1 MIGDRSGTVKG
12 VNRAQQPASSSAT
25 GAHQRSS
32 GDRDTAL
39 ITAPRK
45 KNPVCSHIVAEPAPG
60 KAQPGTSP
68 ADDAT

>member
-1 MIGDRSGTVKG
+1 
-12 VNRAQQPASSSAT
+12 
-25 GAHQRSS
+25 
-32 GDRDTAL
+32 L